1 MLSSVLHV
9 TILGGFRWYPV
20 TEKYIFWF
28 LIWGGG
34 GWENRRESRLVGWT
48 ELDWIVWE
56 NCCPVPPLFECIYV
70 CVCLY
75 VNPSHCLKC
84 KFALI
89 IRSFSSAF
97 YGVLFC
103 SFRSLSSFFFIK
115 LCGYCWVFL
124 WYFGVFFWS
133 FSVSLVIS
141 GGIIWWHVC
150 VGVVFMSWLMGFKF
164 PPKVTIHPSSPS
176 SSLTKLKMEK
186 FSLFSF
192 YTVRSNMAFSFV
204 VFFCVSAGPVCYPL
218 M

>member
-1 MLSSVLHV
+1 M
-9 TILGGFRWYPV
+9 
-20 TEKYIFWF
+20 
-28 LIWGGG
+28 
-34 GWENRRESRLVGWT
+34 
-48 ELDWIVWE
+48 
-56 NCCPVPPLFECIYV
+56 

-89 IRSFSSAF
+89 IRSFSSEF

-103 SFRSLSSFFFIK
+103 SFRSPSSFFFIK

-186 FSLFSF
+186 FSLFF
-192 YTVRSNMAFSFV
+192 LYTVRSNMAFSFV
-204 VFFCVSAGPVCYPL
+204 VVLCFCWTFMLSFDVSDIFVLDLLKFNTCFLDVYNTDQGFPNETKES
-218 M
+218 